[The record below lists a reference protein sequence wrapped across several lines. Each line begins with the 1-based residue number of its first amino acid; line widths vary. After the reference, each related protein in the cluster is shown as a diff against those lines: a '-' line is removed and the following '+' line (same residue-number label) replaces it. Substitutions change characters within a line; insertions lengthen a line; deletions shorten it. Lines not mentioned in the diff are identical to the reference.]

1 MAQKDILKKFDTLP
15 PDAQKQ
21 VLDFISFLETRYS
34 LKREKTTNTR
44 LSEEKFIGIWRDR
57 KDLRNSGSWVRNL
70 RKVEWEKVE

>member
-1 MAQKDILKKFDTLP
+1 MTQKDILKKFETLP

-21 VLDFISFLETRYS
+21 VLDFISFLETHYS
-34 LKREKTTNTR
+34 LKRKKTTNNR

-57 KDLRNSGSWVRNL
+57 KDLRNSSSWVRNL

>member
-1 MAQKDILKKFDTLP
+1 MAQKDILKKFETLP

-34 LKREKTTNTR
+34 LKREQTTNTR

-57 KDLRNSGSWVRNL
+57 KDLRNSSSWVRNL

>member
-1 MAQKDILKKFDTLP
+1 MAQKDILKKFETLP

-34 LKREKTTNTR
+34 LKRKKTTNTR
-44 LSEEKFIGIWRDR
+44 LSEEKFIGIWRNR
-57 KDLRNSGSWVRNL
+57 KDLRNSRNWVRNL